1 MPGAG
6 TLAKLTR
13 SYRIVTI
20 SLMLVAQAGFGG
32 RAMAQHA
39 PDGSTAALAA
49 AALGA
54 KVVDSIMGD
63 LTGEG
68 RDDALLVVDRAR
80 GGMAS
85 ARHPL
90 EVVLMRR
97 EADGRPRRTAANARL
112 LSCGPCAT
120 TGGWLRAQAGSFTVV
135 DAGAGEMRAEYRFDY
150 DRHARV
156 WRITHVSRRIVD
168 PHTGHERQQELSVR
182 DAGGASFAR
191 FDPARLPVF
200 DGEKNK

>member
-1 MPGAG
+1 
-6 TLAKLTR
+6 
-13 SYRIVTI
+13 
-20 SLMLVAQAGFGG
+20 
-32 RAMAQHA
+32 MAQHA

-68 RDDALLVVDRAR
+68 RDDGLLVVDHAR
-80 GGMAS
+80 DGMVS

-90 EVVLMRR
+90 AVVLMRR
-97 EADGRPRRTAANARL
+97 EADGRLRRAAANARL

-135 DAGAGEMRAEYRFDY
+135 GAGAGEMRAEYRFDY

-156 WRITHVSRRIVD
+156 WHVAHVLRRIVD
-168 PHTGHERQQELSVR
+168 PHTGHERQQELSAR

-200 DGEKNK
+200 DEEKNK